1 MAGRA
6 MSNWSQ
12 RPDTVERDFEFK
24 DSDADHALAQRID
37 EVTGG

>member
-1 MAGRA
+1 MAGGT

-12 RPDTVERDFEFK
+12 RPDALERDFEFK
-24 DSDADHALAQRID
+24 DLPRID